1 MHQSLGLT
9 PTRRLLKSLVF
20 TCGINQSYIGVAAI
34 SFQFN
39 YQYRFHRRPSWPAL
53 NPHSTESKTAERPL
67 KDHETCLIYQW
78 SFNELS
84 MISEV
89 FHDSWLIFQW
99 SLWSPWSPK
108 LFETVQNSLSAV
120 FQENGLSAVF
130 QRSLN
135 ELSKVLLVFPW
146 SFDSLC
152 YLVLSESLQQS
163 RSVFQSSL
171 GGLGQSFRVLSKIS
185 GSMPDDLLVIS
196 Q

>member
-1 MHQSLGLT
+1 MSKY
-9 PTRRLLKSLVF
+9 TRIMANLCDVTLASVFCSRLFSSSQRSSVK
-20 TCGINQSYIGVAAI
+20 GAI
-34 SFQFN
+34 PQ
-39 YQYRFHRRPSWPAL
+39 RA
-53 NPHSTESKTAERPL
+53 RPL
-67 KDHETCLIYQW
+67 KDHETCLIFQW

-99 SLWSPWSPK
+99 SSWSPWSPK

-120 FQENGLSAVF
+120 FQENGLSVVF
-130 QRSLN
+130 QQSLN

-171 GGLGQSFRVLSKIS
+171 GGLGQSFRVLSVVSVSLSEILIDLSKIS
-185 GSMPDDLLVIS
+185 GSMPDDLSVIS

>member
-1 MHQSLGLT
+1 M
-9 PTRRLLKSLVF
+9 
-20 TCGINQSYIGVAAI
+20 CGI
-34 SFQFN
+34 
-39 YQYRFHRRPSWPAL
+39 

-67 KDHETCLIYQW
+67 KDHETCLIFQW

-89 FHDSWLIFQW
+89 FHDSWLIF
-99 SLWSPWSPK
+99 LWSSWSPK

-120 FQENGLSAVF
+120 FQENSRSAVF

-171 GGLGQSFRVLSKIS
+171 GGLGQSFRVLSVVSVSLSEILIDLSKIS
-185 GSMPDDLLVIS
+185 GSMPDDLSVIS